1 MPTSDLSAL
10 LDAMP
15 FARFCG
21 VELVS
26 ATPDQVEGRLPW
38 AKELCTANDRLHGGA
53 LMTLGDTVGAACGFL
68 NLPDGASTVTI
79 ESKTNFIR
87 GVADGSAV
95 ARARPLHVGGRFMV
109 IQTTITDSDEVLVAQ
124 VTQTQAVLR
133 S

>member
-1 MPTSDLSAL
+1 MAASDPSAL

-38 AKELCTANDRLHGGA
+38 AEERCTANGRLHGGA
-53 LMTLGDTVGAACGFL
+53 LMTLGDTVGAACAFL

-79 ESKTNFIR
+79 ESKTNFVR
-87 GVADGSAV
+87 GVGHGSAV

-109 IQTTITDSDEVLVAQ
+109 IQTTITDSDDALVAQ

>member
-1 MPTSDLSAL
+1 MPAIELSVL

-15 FARFCG
+15 FARYCG

-26 ATPDQVEGRLPW
+26 ATADEVEGWLSW
-38 AKELCTANDRLHGGA
+38 AEDRCTANGHLHGGA
-53 LMTLGDTVGAACGFL
+53 LMTLGDTVGAACAFV

-87 GVADGSAV
+87 GVDRGSAT
-95 ARARPLHVGGRFMV
+95 AIARPLHVGGRFIV
-109 IQTTITDSDEVLVAQ
+109 VQTTITDDDGGLVAAI
-124 VTQTQAVLR
+124 TQTQAVLR

>member
-1 MPTSDLSAL
+1 MTAIELSAL

-15 FARFCG
+15 FARHCG

-38 AKELCTANDRLHGGA
+38 APELCTANSRLHGGA

-68 NLPDGASTVTI
+68 NLPDGASTTTI

-87 GVADGSAV
+87 GLEKGAAIAV
-95 ARARPLHVGGRFMV
+95 ARPLHVGGRFIV
-109 IQTTITDSDEVLVAQ
+109 VQTTITDSDERLVAQ
-124 VTQTQAVLR
+124 TTQTQAVLR